1 MSWIIRPT
9 PPYDF
14 PLSVSLFSSG
24 DPQIRAFRKGHLT
37 QLVRS
42 DGRYLLAD
50 LSGSGTLNKPLLSL
64 ALQSETYREPD
75 AAEVRR
81 VKETIAAILNL
92 RLDLTMFYEAVSRD
106 PILTGIT
113 SRLYGLKTP
122 RTQTVFEALV
132 DSIIEQQISIR
143 VARSLRERL
152 IREFGEQVTIQG
164 RTYYAFPDFPALAA
178 GTDERFRSCGMSRR
192 KGEYIRGV
200 AEKISEGSLNL
211 EQYRTVRDTGHII
224 EELCEI
230 RGIGRWTAELTVL
243 RSLGRLDAVPADDL
257 GIRRVIGRYYG
268 NGTIVTGDEARRI
281 AEQWGIWKG
290 LAAFYLIT
298 AEMQGIPPA

>member
-1 MSWIIRPT
+1 MRPS

-24 DPQIRAFRKGHLT
+24 DPQIRAFRDGHLI

-42 DGRYLLAD
+42 AGRYLLAD
-50 LSGSGTLNKPLLSL
+50 LSGTGTVDKPLLSL
-64 ALQSETYREPD
+64 ALRSETGAKPA

-81 VKETIAAILNL
+81 VKETIAEMLNL
-92 RLDLTMFYEAVSRD
+92 RLDLTGFYEGISRD
-106 PILTGIT
+106 PVMAEIT
-113 SRLYGLKTP
+113 RQLYGLKTP

-132 DSIIEQQISIR
+132 DSIIEQQISIQ

-152 IREFGEQVTIQG
+152 IREFGKHVPIRGSTF
-164 RTYYAFPDFPALAA
+164 YAFPEPSVLAE

-200 AEKISEGSLNL
+200 AGKIAGGELDL
-211 EQYRTVRDTGHII
+211 ERYRAVADTVQII
-224 EELCEI
+224 DELCEI

-243 RSLGRLDAVPADDL
+243 RSLGRLDAIPADDL

-268 NGTIVTGDEARRI
+268 NGAVVTGDEARRI
-281 AEQWGIWKG
+281 AERWGIWKG

-298 AEMQGIPPA
+298 AEIRGIPLA